1 MIGLQGEKKDYPYPR
16 EVLRRIEKLSE
27 RINRPDQWLLPEERP
42 DLFVGVD
49 LGTSYV
55 VVVVVDGK
63 GDPVAGTM
71 RFANIAREGLVLDYL
86 GAIEIVREMV
96 DELQKGLG
104 VKLQFSSTAFPP
116 ETESANIRTTQYV
129 VEAVGLK
136 VLKIVD
142 EPSAANRV
150 LKIENGAVVDIGG
163 GTTGIAIVEDG
174 KIIYSGD
181 EPTGGTHLNL
191 VIAGRKGISF
201 EEAELYKIQHQEE
214 TFEIV
219 LPVIQK
225 MATIVRHHIGSRKMK
240 TIHLVGGTSDLTGI
254 ENVMEDELGVRVKK
268 PCYPQMVTPLGI
280 AMACLE
286 EMSVQV

>member
-1 MIGLQGEKKDYPYPR
+1 MVGHRGERKGDPYSP
-16 EVLRRIEKLSE
+16 EVLQTVEKLAK
-27 RINRPDQWLLPEERP
+27 RMNRPDQWLLPERKS

-49 LGTSYV
+49 LGTSNV

-71 RFANIAREGLVLDYL
+71 RFASIAREGLVLDYL
-86 GAIEIVREMV
+86 GAIEIVKEMV
-96 DELQKGLG
+96 ARLEKGLG
-104 VKLQFSSTAFPP
+104 AKLQFSATAFPP
-116 ETESANIRTTQYV
+116 KTESANVRTTQYV

-150 LKIENGAVVDIGG
+150 LRIQNGAIVDIGG

-174 KIIYSGD
+174 EIIYTGD

-201 EEAELYKIQHQEE
+201 EEAESYKIEHQEE
-214 TFEIV
+214 IFEMV

-225 MATIVRHHIGSRKMK
+225 IATIIREHVGQRQLSAV
-240 TIHLVGGTSDLTGI
+240 HLVGGTSGLRSI
-254 ENVMEDELGVRVKK
+254 EKVVEDELGIPVRR
-268 PCYPQMVTPLGI
+268 PSHPELITPLGI

-286 EMSVQV
+286 EMPAHA

>member
-1 MIGLQGEKKDYPYPR
+1 MTGLQGEKKDYPYPQ
-16 EVLRRIEKLSE
+16 EIFRRIEKLAE
-27 RINRPDQWLLPEERP
+27 RINRPDQWLLPEGKA

-71 RFANIAREGLVLDYL
+71 RFARIAREGLVLDYL
-86 GAIEIVREMV
+86 GAIEIVNEMV
-96 DELQKGLG
+96 ERLQKGLG

-116 ETESANIRTTQYV
+116 KTESANIRTTQYI

-150 LKIENGAVVDIGG
+150 LKIQNGAIIDIGG

-174 KIIYSGD
+174 EIVYTGD

-201 EEAELYKIQHQEE
+201 EEAELYKIEHQEE
-214 TFEIV
+214 IFEIV

-225 MATIVRHHIGSRKMK
+225 IATIVRNHIGRRQV
-240 TIHLVGGTSDLTGI
+240 TTVHLVGGTSGLRSI
-254 ENVMEDELGVRVKK
+254 EKVVEDELGIPVSK
-268 PCYPQMVTPLGI
+268 PYHPQLVTPLGI
-280 AMACLE
+280 AVACFE
-286 EMSVQV
+286 EMTAHT

>member
-1 MIGLQGEKKDYPYPR
+1 MTGLQGEKKDHPYPQ
-16 EVLRRIEKLSE
+16 EILRSIERLAE
-27 RINRPDQWLLPEERP
+27 RINRPDQWFLPEGKP

-55 VVVVVDGK
+55 GVVVVDGK
-63 GDPVAGTM
+63 GDPVAGAM
-71 RFANIAREGLVLDYL
+71 RFASIAREGLILDYL

-96 DELQKGLG
+96 ERLQKGLG
-104 VKLQFSSTAFPP
+104 VRLQFSSTAFPP
-116 ETESANIRTTQYV
+116 KTESANIRTTQYI

-150 LKIENGAVVDIGG
+150 LKIENGAIVDIGG

-174 KIIYSGD
+174 KIIYTGD

-191 VIAGRKGISF
+191 VIAGRKDISF
-201 EEAELYKIQHQEE
+201 EEAELYKVEHQEE

-225 MATIVRHHIGSRKMK
+225 MATIIRNHIGRQKVDIVHM
-240 TIHLVGGTSDLTGI
+240 VGGTSNLLGI
-254 ENVMEDELGVRVKK
+254 EKVMEDELGIPVRK
-268 PCYPQMVTPLGI
+268 PCHPQMVTPLGI
-280 AMACLE
+280 AMAGLE
-286 EMSVQV
+286 GMSVHS